1 MMMANRL
8 PGESPSPSPETLSVI
23 IPAYN
28 EEATVA
34 AVLDMVAAV
43 PLNMDVEILI
53 VDDGSTDRTAEI
65 SRRWATTHAAR
76 SRISAR
82 VLSQPNGGKGTA
94 VRCGIANSSGDYVI
108 IQDADMEY
116 DANDYPAL
124 LAPLVE
130 GQADVCYGS
139 RVMGPDARGALK
151 FYLGGRL
158 VTLVTNLLYG
168 SRLTD
173 EPTCYKLFRG
183 DLIRSIP
190 LTCTGFEF
198 CPEVTAKI
206 LRRGLSVVEVPI
218 HYRPRGM
225 GEGKKIRAWDGAL
238 ACWELLKWRFRK

>member
-1 MMMANRL
+1 MMGPNRHA
-8 PGESPSPSPETLSVI
+8 GESNCSPETLSVI

-28 EEATVA
+28 EEATIE

-43 PLNMDVEILI
+43 DLDLNLEMLI

-65 SRRWATTHAAR
+65 STRWAREHAAGT
-76 SRISAR
+76 RISAR
-82 VLSQPNGGKGTA
+82 VVSQPNGGKGTA
-94 VRCGIANSSGDYVI
+94 VRRGIAESSGDYVI

-116 DANDYPAL
+116 DALDYPAL
-124 LAPLVE
+124 LEPLLRGRV
-130 GQADVCYGS
+130 DVCYGS
-139 RVMGPDARGALK
+139 RVIGPDGRGPLRY
-151 FYLGGRL
+151 YLGGRL
-158 VTLVTNLLYG
+158 VTLATNVLYG